1 MAPRHPARR
10 QALRQ
15 IAERQTGTARSL
27 CPGQALGFGL
37 QQDGEESPVEP
48 AVTRLADPD
57 RTILESS
64 QASSMPSKKL
74 VPSYDLMV
82 RVRQAFHSYGYDRL
96 TMIDLASHCEFTR
109 RALYFYFSSKEEA
122 FRAVVAYFNTIAIRL
137 GLEAGDHV
145 RTAGGSAVD
154 IVAEI
159 LNIRYGET
167 RRNVSR
173 SPHLIE
179 LNGEAFRRCHDL
191 MVESAL
197 VFHKDLEVVIRS
209 LAEGGLLVLKPDVS
223 SSDLT
228 QLLTDGA
235 RGVNQTLPPLAAE
248 AFAPRY
254 RAITQAILFGCAA
267 APTAS
272 GASTADSA
280 GRPRKGVALT

>member
-1 MAPRHPARR
+1 
-10 QALRQ
+10 
-15 IAERQTGTARSL
+15 
-27 CPGQALGFGL
+27 
-37 QQDGEESPVEP
+37 
-48 AVTRLADPD
+48 
-57 RTILESS
+57 
-64 QASSMPSKKL
+64 MPSKKL
-74 VPSYDLMV
+74 LPSHELMV

-122 FRAVVAYFNTIAIRL
+122 FRAVVAYFNTIAIRQ
-137 GLEAGDHV
+137 GLEAGYNV
-145 RTAGGSAVD
+145 RKAGGSTVE
-154 IVAEI
+154 IIAET

-179 LNGEAFRRCHDL
+179 LNGEALRRCHDL

-197 VFHKDLEVVIRS
+197 IFHNDLEAVIRS
-209 LAEGGLLVLKPDVS
+209 LIEGGLLDLKPDVS

-254 RAITQAILFGCAA
+254 RAITKAILFGCAV
-267 APTAS
+267 APTGS
-272 GASTADSA
+272 GTPRAEPA
-280 GRPRKGVALT
+280 GRSRRGVARGGACIAES